1 MSLDQ
6 AILAKDAAIQELY
19 LNFEK
24 QKIIILD
31 KIAALHSDLNNEDTL
46 LQAGIEGVMQIYLAE
61 VEKEVEYIEGND
73 KDHIPPGIEVK
84 AENKKQ

>member
-6 AILAKDAAIQELY
+6 AILAKDAVIQELY
-19 LNFEK
+19 INFEK

-73 KDHIPPGIEVK
+73 EDHIPPGIEVK

>member
-6 AILAKDAAIQELY
+6 AILAKDAVIQELY